1 MSNENSNKPVDR
13 NPIRRRIHPIWRGI
27 GFLMIILIPIM
38 GYATATMVMDENHKQ
53 NWFPIPKQ
61 ILGPSNDPELYMRLI
76 ITAVISFIL
85 YGLLT
90 LVAVILLKLLS
101 PSRYGPTDA
110 PPGSFKGKQ
119 YKR

>member
-76 ITAVISFIL
+76 TRGGYSLKITFSVPVWSNRRST
-85 YGLLT
+85 G
-90 LVAVILLKLLS
+90 
-101 PSRYGPTDA
+101 
-110 PPGSFKGKQ
+110 
-119 YKR
+119 